1 MHDWRMPLLTS
12 RSSDKF
18 FMFLRLP
25 PDRFEKI
32 KSAGKTHGA
41 TVNDVILAACY
52 RAMHEMI
59 KPGPEI
65 SMRMFV
71 TVDLRRYIPSGKAGA
86 ICNLSSSVF
95 PDIGNEIGE
104 DLGETVLKVS
114 GKMNSLKDD
123 LPGLAIFPYVSV
135 PFKLL
140 PFSRVKRMVH
150 EMMEP
155 GDKNGSFPPGFT
167 NMGIIDAER
176 LVFSGVNAVDAFITG
191 AVNYPPAFQLGFTSF
206 KGSLTFSCVLCRK
219 GR

>member
-1 MHDWRMPLLTS
+1 
-12 RSSDKF
+12 
-18 FMFLRLP
+18 
-25 PDRFEKI
+25 
-32 KSAGKTHGA
+32 
-41 TVNDVILAACY
+41 
-52 RAMHEMI
+52 MI
-59 KPGPEI
+59 KPGPGI

-114 GKMNSLKDD
+114 GKMNRLKDD

-150 EMMEP
+150 GMMGP
-155 GDKNGSFPPGFT
+155 GDKSRSFPPGFT

-176 LVFSGVNAVDAFITG
+176 LVFSGVNVTG
-191 AVNYPPAFQLGFTSF
+191 CFYHRGCQLSAGLSAGFYEF
-206 KGSLTFSCVLCRK
+206 
-219 GR
+219 